1 MSEFNE
7 NAQEPV
13 IRVELPSDDL
23 DDMEYAQVTRK
34 RMLKAMMP
42 GGVVPGEAKDVSN
55 IIKILDGIDKQS
67 FNKKKLVIDEKNAG
81 SNAEVAAAAIA
92 LSRKFGIGDPYLKP
106 GTPGSVPVADL
117 TQLKPITDAVPGEL
131 DLHPKD
137 FKNDPSV

>member
-23 DDMEYAQVTRK
+23 DDMEYAQTARK

-42 GGVVPGEAKDVSN
+42 GGVVPSEAKDVSN

-106 GTPGSVPVADL
+106 DAKGTVPTVDMK
-117 TQLKPITDAVPGEL
+117 QLGEFTDFVPGEK
-131 DLHPKD
+131 DLHPRD
-137 FKNDPSV
+137 FKNDSSV